1 MKRIKRKNKLMTFL
15 THRNF
20 FIKSLANYSLQIL
33 VGLGFF
39 FLLQNCS
46 KTIEPDGDR
55 LGYNY
60 FPLEIGKFVTWEIEE
75 KNYTILDST
84 TNIYQI
90 KEVVVDTF
98 TNLSGQRQYVLERYK
113 RANINQSWQI
123 DSVWS
128 AIRTGSQAIK
138 YENNTPY
145 IKLIFPTTNNQTWN
159 GNAYNNYGEKTYKL
173 VENKRTRKY
182 GEITLPN
189 TVKILMGN
197 DSSLVTQVK
206 REEVYALGVGLAYM
220 QRINVRFKS
229 DGPNLGK
236 GIIESGKIEKFTI
249 IEHGKE

>member
-1 MKRIKRKNKLMTFL
+1 LTGFSFL
-15 THRNF
+15 
-20 FIKSLANYSLQIL
+20 
-33 VGLGFF
+33 F
-39 FLLQNCS
+39 FLSNCT

-84 TNIYQI
+84 TSIYQI
-90 KEVVVDTF
+90 KEVVADTF
-98 TNLSGQRQYVLERYK
+98 TNLSGQRQYILERYK
-113 RANINQSWQI
+113 RANSEQNWQI

-128 AIRTGSQAIK
+128 ATRTGSQAVK

-145 IKLIFPTTNNQTWN
+145 IKLIFPTANNQTWN

-173 VENKRTRKY
+173 IENKRARKY
-182 GEITLPN
+182 GEISLSN

-206 REEVYALGVGLAYM
+206 REEIYGLGIGLVYM
-220 QRINVRFKS
+220 KRINVRFKS
-229 DGPNLGK
+229 DEPNLGK

-249 IEHGKE
+249 IDYGKE